1 MKRAISI
8 TFVLAIVIGCATAF
22 APRLRADESPVA
34 AGKPA
39 VVAVTDAELQKMLDN
54 MGFEPTKLS
63 RGYLITI
70 KQDTWTYYIQ
80 ILLSSNGTKIGFN
93 SNLGVVENPD
103 AVTAEQW
110 KALMISNGDIDPSF
124 FFFDKESKK
133 LYLHRALDNRAID
146 AAFLRKQI
154 EIFSGNIKGTGALW
168 KFTK

>member
-1 MKRAISI
+1 MKRAPLIA
-8 TFVLAIVIGCATAF
+8 FVLAIVVGCATLL
-22 APRLRADESPVA
+22 APRLRADDPPVA
-34 AGKPA
+34 AKAVPPA
-39 VVAVTDAELQKMLDN
+39 VSDAELQKMLDN
-54 MGFEPTKLS
+54 MGFEPKKLT

-80 ILLSSNGTKIGFN
+80 ILLSSDGTKMGFN

-103 AVTAEQW
+103 MVTAEQW

-133 LYLHRALDNRAID
+133 LYLHRALDNRSLD

-154 EIFSGNIKGTGALW
+154 ENFSGNIKETAALW